1 MKRRNIIILLIEAF
15 FIGIILFSLL
25 SIFKWSNEK
34 KISNKEIH
42 DIKEVVINKKKDIN
56 FKELKRINKDVVGWI
71 KVPNTSIDY
80 PVVKTSNNDYYLN
93 HSFRRKDSNA
103 GWIFMDYRNRLDG
116 SDNNIVMYGHNR
128 LDGIMFGHLKKLLNK
143 YWFNNKDN
151 LYIEFITDKDKSI
164 YKIFSIYEVK
174 DDTYYLKTK
183 VGSYDKFINKLKS
196 RSIYNF
202 NTELVGENIITLS
215 TCTINNDY
223 RLVVHAI
230 KAEKK

>member
-1 MKRRNIIILLIEAF
+1 MKRRNIIVLLIEAF

-42 DIKEVVINKKKDIN
+42 DIKEKVINKKKDIN

-80 PVVKTSNNDYYLN
+80 PVVRTSNNDYYLN
-93 HSFRRKDSNA
+93 HSFRRNNSNA
-103 GWIFMDYRNRLDG
+103 GWIFMDYRNKLDG

-143 YWFNNKDN
+143 DWFNNKDN
-151 LYIEFITDKDKSI
+151 LYIEFITDKDKNT
-164 YKIFSIYEVK
+164 YKIFSIYKIK
-174 DDTYYLKTK
+174 DDTYYLNTK
-183 VGSYDKFINKLKS
+183 VNNYNKFINKLKS

-202 NTELVGENIITLS
+202 NTELTGENIVTLS
-215 TCTINNDY
+215 TCTINDDY

-230 KAEKK
+230 KTEKK